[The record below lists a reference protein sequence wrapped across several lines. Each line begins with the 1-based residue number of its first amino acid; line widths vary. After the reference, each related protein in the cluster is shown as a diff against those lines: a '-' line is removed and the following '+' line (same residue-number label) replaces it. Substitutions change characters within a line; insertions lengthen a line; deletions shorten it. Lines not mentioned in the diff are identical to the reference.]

1 MFVVAVV
8 SVGLLVLTIVL
19 VEARARVR
27 RTERFRD
34 LAHRLDAHF
43 EEPSA
48 LLGYPGGRHALE
60 AVIEQAVVRLEVL
73 LADRYERVT
82 CTRARARFALGAG
95 PRFTVVPRGLFS
107 GGPNEPLGD
116 EQGVYVLRAED
127 PARARALWTPR
138 ARRLASALER
148 VTVESDGTTVTVVI
162 VKAEHDVRVLEALVE
177 LAGELASH
185 GMHVLLPLAEL
196 PGARLVRP
204 RGGWYQPRAAHVE
217 VAGAGGI
224 VRIAALPG
232 RAGPQLALTLDDA
245 RERRPFSVR
254 IEGGQLLDEAP
265 RGSIPPS
272 AAALLEPLGSATLL
286 GNDEWLRLVFA
297 SVPPDDAVHAGV
309 RLLFEL
315 VASTARGVFR

>member
-1 MFVVAVV
+1 MIELGGVALVLVGVAV
-8 SVGLLVLTIVL
+8 GAA
-19 VEARARVR
+19 VEARRRARRNEV
-27 RTERFRD
+27 FRD
-34 LAHRLDAHF
+34 LAHRLDARF
-43 EEPSA
+43 EEPVSV
-48 LLGYPGGRHALE
+48 LGFPGAQPALE
-60 AVIEQAVVRLEVL
+60 VVVEQAVVRLELVRQ
-73 LADRYERVT
+73 ASSANIS
-82 CTRARARFALGAG
+82 RARARYALGAG
-95 PRFTVVPRGLFS
+95 PRFQVAPRGAWTARVDLVIDDDDRFRMAA
-107 GGPNEPLGD
+107 D
-116 EQGVYVLRAED
+116 D
-127 PARARALWTPR
+127 PERARALWTAR
-138 ARRLASALER
+138 TRRLATALR
-148 VTVESDGTTVTVVI
+148 WVVLESDGETVTATVAGVD
-162 VKAEHDVRVLEALVE
+162 HDPRTLESLLDLV
-177 LAGELASH
+177 GDVASH
-185 GMHVLLPLAEL
+185 GMRALLPLAEL
-196 PGARLVRP
+196 PGARLVGP
-204 RGGWYQPRAAHVE
+204 LGPWDDPRAAHVE